1 MTNISTPTTLSQLV
15 ARSRKLGADR
25 SVCNWGGGNT
35 SAKSDEI
42 DFRGRPAR
50 ILWVKGS
57 GSDLATVTEASF
69 TGLFLE
75 DVLPLLERER
85 MSDTEMVDYLA
96 HCFYEP
102 GRPRPSIE
110 TLLHGFLPFTH
121 VDHTHADATNYF
133 ACAAGGEKL
142 ARDCFGDDLIWIPYR
157 RPGFGLAREVALA
170 VRARPDAKLVI
181 LAKHGLITWGNT
193 DDACYAS
200 TLATIAKARD
210 YVEARIARS
219 SSGEHLQG
227 VFGGARVTALSDEE
241 RRTIAAQV
249 APVLRGLVSAE
260 QRQVVRFED
269 DEDVLAFATSRDA
282 PRLTTIGA
290 ACPDHLVHTKPW
302 PLLVDWTPQQDT
314 TTLSEALRTGVEAYR
329 AKYRHYL
336 DANAQQDLD
345 PDAATPVY
353 RESDAAADPHP
364 RVILIPGVGMF
375 ITGKDAA
382 MADVSAQ
389 LYHRAIA
396 VMRGS
401 EACGGFIS
409 LSGAE
414 SYAVE
419 YWPLEQ
425 YKLKLAPP
433 EREFARQVVLV
444 TGAAG
449 GIGSAIC
456 RRAARDGA
464 HIVATDIDLAGAEQL
479 AVYLNQ
485 HFGAGRAVAVKMDV
499 TSEASVQA
507 AFEQAAL
514 AFGGIDVIVNN
525 AGLASSAPVT
535 ETSLAEWNKNWHVLA
550 TGYFLVAREGFRLLQ
565 AQARGGNLV
574 FVASKNALVAGKN
587 ASAYSTAKAA
597 EAHLARCLAE
607 EGGQFGIRVNT
618 VNPDAVLAGSRIWDS
633 AWRQERAATYGVAPD
648 QLEEVYRKRTTLG
661 VNILPEDIAEAVAF
675 FASPTRSLKST
686 GNILNVDGGV
696 AAAYPR

>member
-1 MTNISTPTTLSQLV
+1 MTNISMPTTLSQLV

-142 ARDCFGDDLIWIPYR
+142 ARDCFGDELIWIPYR

-170 VRARPDAKLVI
+170 LRSRANAKLVI
-181 LAKHGLITWGNT
+181 LAKHGLITWGES
-193 DDACYAS
+193 DGACYAS
-200 TLATIAKARD
+200 TLETISRARD
-210 YVEARIARS
+210 YVESRIARADRP
-219 SSGEHLQG
+219 
-227 VFGGARVTALSDEE
+227 VFGGARVTALSAEE
-241 RRTIAAQV
+241 RRAIASQV

-260 QRQVVRFED
+260 KRQILRFED
-269 DEDVLAFATSRDA
+269 TEDVLTFANSQDA
-282 PRLTTIGA
+282 LRLTTIGA

-302 PLLVDWTPQQDT
+302 PLLVGWTPEQDT
-314 TTLSEALRTGVEAYR
+314 TTLSEALRTGVEAYG

-336 DANAQQDLD
+336 DANAQQNLD
-345 PDAATPVY
+345 PDAAAPVY

-364 RVILIPGVGMF
+364 RVIMIPGIGMF
-375 ITGKDAA
+375 TTGKDAM

-396 VMRGS
+396 VMRGA

-409 LSGAE
+409 LSDAE

-433 EREFARQVVLV
+433 EREFARHVVRARWCAHCHYRHRSRRC
-444 TGAAG
+444 GAAG
-449 GIGSAIC
+449 
-456 RRAARDGA
+456 
-464 HIVATDIDLAGAEQL
+464 
-479 AVYLNQ
+479 
-485 HFGAGRAVAVKMDV
+485 
-499 TSEASVQA
+499 
-507 AFEQAAL
+507 
-514 AFGGIDVIVNN
+514 
-525 AGLASSAPVT
+525 
-535 ETSLAEWNKNWHVLA
+535 
-550 TGYFLVAREGFRLLQ
+550 
-565 AQARGGNLV
+565 
-574 FVASKNALVAGKN
+574 
-587 ASAYSTAKAA
+587 
-597 EAHLARCLAE
+597 
-607 EGGQFGIRVNT
+607 
-618 VNPDAVLAGSRIWDS
+618 
-633 AWRQERAATYGVAPD
+633 
-648 QLEEVYRKRTTLG
+648 
-661 VNILPEDIAEAVAF
+661 
-675 FASPTRSLKST
+675 
-686 GNILNVDGGV
+686 
-696 AAAYPR
+696 